1 MLDSNI
7 PGLESSVAEKCISDI
22 LKYLSLNI
30 KMSQTQLAP
39 LYQEVVSL
47 LLSSVLKTF
56 SYSDFLTNKHRY
68 SLDA

>member
-7 PGLESSVAEKCISDI
+7 PGLESLVAEKYISDI
-22 LKYLSLNI
+22 LISLSLNI

-56 SYSDFLTNKHRY
+56 FYSDFLTNKYRY